1 MVDAGSAVV
10 AARYVDAIVTYCE
23 SLSIFP
29 LRGTRRDDL
38 MPALRITHY
47 RHNTIVAFMVD
58 ADIETVSILGIFYG
72 GQDYAALFADT
83 DDEELPQ

>member
-1 MVDAGSAVV
+1 MAFSPEALAQLDVLEDYIVHAGSAVG

-58 ADIETVSILGIFYG
+58 AD
-72 GQDYAALFADT
+72 
-83 DDEELPQ
+83 DEELPQ